1 MFFRVFP
8 ADSALFETR
17 LHGVLESTNNLAIKI
32 TTAIFDDA
40 ASASACFSSLLD
52 KIDVASGPQAECEY
66 SDPLVVCAGSLVDL
80 IWLSDLTI
88 SQDEHSL
95 FIRRSFYR
103 PVGDI
108 L

>member
-40 ASASACFSSLLD
+40 ASASANFSSILD
-52 KIDVASGPQAECEY
+52 EIDVTASTQAKCED
-66 SDPLVVCAGSLVDL
+66 SDPLVLCAGSFEDL
-80 IWLSDLTI
+80 IWPRDLSI